1 MEQPP
6 QIVYDKETRQAIGR
20 ALGRFPQSL
29 YVMTSA
35 FEHRQRGVLVSWVQQ
50 ASFEPPMVLVALR
63 KGRDIVPLI
72 HDAHAFA
79 LCQVADDD
87 KLTLK
92 KFAENPK
99 TGHRADDDPLT
110 GIECCRKATGSPI
123 IKKSLS
129 FLDCELI
136 RHIDIDGDHDLYVGL
151 IRDGGVL
158 HDGQATVHFR
168 ENGFKY

>member
-6 QIVYDKETRQAIGR
+6 QVILDKETRLAVGR
-20 ALGRFPQSL
+20 ALGRVPQSL
-29 YVMTSA
+29 YIMTSA
-35 FEHRQRGVLVSWVQQ
+35 FEQRQRGVLVSWVQQ

-92 KFAENPK
+92 KFAEPIRHP
-99 TGHRADDDPLT
+99 HRRDDDPLA
-110 GIECCRKATGSPI
+110 GIECCRRATGSPI

-158 HDGQATVHFR
+158 HEGRATIHIR
-168 ENGFKY
+168 DDGFKY